1 MGVRR
6 AVWALVPCDGRLSWF
21 SVWTGAPYCV
31 GVEGSSSDLL
41 SFDAP
46 HGGGDAVL
54 PPGGLLGGDFSGGAG
69 SSSSE

>member
-6 AVWALVPCDGRLSWF
+6 AVWALVPCDWRFSWF